1 VTGEFLQ
8 PVIGTDCLDLLTGV
22 IMRHARM
29 LLLAAALTASIFP
42 PTASAAN
49 AAPSSTGHHSHLLT
63 SGLQGSVGSTV
74 GPDGALYVTEGV
86 AGRIS
91 RVDPTTGRTR
101 TFASGLPKR
110 VVDVGGAMD
119 VAFIRHTAY
128 VLVTLVSPD
137 VGGSDIDGIYR
148 VDAPHHFT
156 VVADIGAWSLAH
168 PPIPPFFVP
177 TGVQYAMQPYRG
189 GFLVTDGHH
198 NRVLQVTLD
207 GNISEVIAFPNIVP
221 TGLAVRHKTVLMAE
235 AGPVPHLPEN
245 GKVVAITTRSHTA
258 RDVASGAPLAVDVEF
273 GPGHSLYALSQGHFT
288 PGGAEGSPADP
299 NTGALERVNRNGT
312 MTAVAT
318 RLNQPTSLEIIGRA
332 AYVVT
337 LTGEVWMI
345 DGISRPA
352 NGHR

>member
-1 VTGEFLQ
+1 
-8 PVIGTDCLDLLTGV
+8 
-22 IMRHARM
+22 MRHERM
-29 LLLAAALTASIFP
+29 LLLAAAALTALMVPS
-42 PTASAAN
+42 TAGAASAAR
-49 AAPSSTGHHSHLLT
+49 PSAGHHMHLLT
-63 SGLQGSVGSTV
+63 SGLQGSIGSTV

-101 TFASGLPKR
+101 TFASGLPKQI
-110 VVDVGGAMD
+110 VPGAGGAMD
-119 VAFIRHTAY
+119 IAFIHRTAY

-148 VDAPHHFT
+148 VDAPDHFT

-198 NRVLQVTLD
+198 NRVLRVML
-207 GNISEVIAFPNIVP
+207 GGHISQVIAFPNIVP
-221 TGLAVRHKTVLMAE
+221 TGLAVRDKTVLMAE

-245 GKVVAITTRSHTA
+245 GKVVAITIRSHTA

-299 NTGALERVNRNGT
+299 NTGALERVNRDGT
-312 MTAVAT
+312 MTAIAT
-318 RLNQPTSLEIIGRA
+318 GLNQPTSLEIIGSG

-337 LTGEVWMI
+337 LTGEVWRI
-345 DGISRPA
+345 DGVLRPPH
-352 NGHR
+352 GHR